1 MQRPDEE
8 GKLLQQRYNEY
19 TRLAK
24 INQRLMRYTFRLR
37 GLDEYLV
44 EVRRNLLRAKAIHAE
59 NVTALEAQHRK
70 NFDEAMQVKHALVSE
85 LAGAR
90 EELNRLRAVTEMLE
104 SQLKDVDKQLAGS
117 KNKHTDLSAK
127 VQQSAVRLAEANRDL
142 EINSHA
148 LDIAMSD
155 NDSLHLQINDEISRA
170 KQFNK
175 EADEAA
181 DSSLAAKLDL
191 DKLSEESA
199 AKIAEMQEELNAKL
213 RRSSEME
220 DKLRKKFGKIL
231 QQKLQQVQ
239 LEATADK
246 DRGLSEIKAEYDQKW
261 REYNHRIN
269 DSTNQNDALLQKV
282 VKAELD
288 LGAIQNRQNNHISNA
303 AAEVK
308 RAESLEHALESLDH
322 SIQAATLS
330 DSRKI
335 EALEDYLEAK
345 EVKYKALME
354 IKNNLAME
362 IKAYRLLLEN
372 EEDRLGGPD
381 GGSYISPSKKH
392 KSNETEELIA
402 TVKATKKVRRRV
414 SGRTPA
420 PRRVS
425 TRSKGN

>member
-37 GLDEYLV
+37 GLDEYLAD
-44 EVRRNLLRAKAIHAE
+44 VRRSLLRARSSHAA
-59 NVTALEAQHRK
+59 NVTALEAQHQK
-70 NFDEAMQVKHALVSE
+70 NIADSMQIRDALVAE
-85 LAGAR
+85 LAGVR
-90 EELNRLRAVTEMLE
+90 EELNRLRVVTEMLDSHLTDADE
-104 SQLKDVDKQLAGS
+104 QLAGL

-127 VQQSAVRLAEANRDL
+127 VQQSAVRLAEANQDL
-142 EINSHA
+142 EINAHA
-148 LDIAMSD
+148 LDMALGD
-155 NDSLHLQINDEISRA
+155 NESLHNQISGEMSRA

-181 DSSLAAKLDL
+181 DSSLSAKLDL
-191 DKLSEESA
+191 DKLAEESS
-199 AKIAEMQEELNAKL
+199 AKIAEMREELDAKL

-220 DKLRKKFGKIL
+220 DKLRKRFGKIL

-288 LGAIQNRQNNHISNA
+288 LGAIQNKQHNHISNA

-308 RAESLEHALESLDH
+308 RAESLESELESVDH
-322 SIQAATLS
+322 SIKAATLS

-335 EALEDYLEAK
+335 EALEDYLEQK

-392 KSNETEELIA
+392 KSGDEELVA
-402 TVKATKKVRRRV
+402 TVKATNKVSRRV

-420 PRRVS
+420 PRRS